1 MGKYVILAGLFLV
14 WSFTGLA
21 AAGDEVTDLADKAK
35 QAYAAGNYQEALDLF
50 QQVVQRIQA
59 MVSQS
64 FERFMPKAQA
74 GWEAGEIE
82 SQSWSGTTGETSQH
96 MTNLSCEYTR
106 EKDEAECTVNIANWP
121 HLIQGYRQTAQMYK
135 QMGDM
140 LNADPDTKI
149 SVEETDGWV
158 IIKVVEVADENV
170 QVTAVHDDLMV
181 NIEFDRNEP
190 DVAASYLKSIDLAG
204 LVAAAK

>member
-35 QAYAAGNYQEALDLF
+35 QTYAAGNYQEALDLF
-50 QQVVQRIQA
+50 QQVVQKIQA

-64 FERFMPKAQA
+64 FERFIPKALA
-74 GWEAGEIE
+74 GWEVGEIE

-106 EKDEAECTVNIANWP
+106 EKDEAECTLNITNWP

-140 LNADPDTKI
+140 LNADPNTKI
-149 SVEETDGWV
+149 TMEEKDGWMILRLLPPFQILDDLYNKV
-158 IIKVVEVADENV
+158 DIVMKSIIK
-170 QVTAVHDDLMV
+170 
-181 NIEFDRNEP
+181 
-190 DVAASYLKSIDLAG
+190 KST
-204 LVAAAK
+204 